1 MSSITIAKSQ
11 SIVLNTDK
19 ITISRAEDNS
29 LNCQLKSENLED
41 IVKELAE
48 LYCIQ
53 QDQIAELSK
62 RPKFDLST
70 VQGREQAVIANL
82 PPELKSC

>member
-1 MSSITIAKSQ
+1 MSSITIAKSE

-70 VQGREQAVIANL
+70 VHGREQAVIANL
-82 PPELKSC
+82 PPELKNG